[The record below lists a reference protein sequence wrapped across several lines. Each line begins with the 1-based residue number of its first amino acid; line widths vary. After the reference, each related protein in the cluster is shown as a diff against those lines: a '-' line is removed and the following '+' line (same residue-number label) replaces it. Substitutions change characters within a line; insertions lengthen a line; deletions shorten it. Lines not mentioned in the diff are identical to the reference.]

1 VNRTS
6 WEKLAILIPTRNRPE
21 ILATTLAELRKIGM
35 GETALWVYDD
45 ASDDEEAIRE
55 TVARN
60 WPNGSIIR
68 GEKRVG
74 QAEGR
79 NALMQACR
87 KEYGLF
93 LDDDSFPASSDG
105 LARHLNPD
113 TRPVHRAVTTF
124 QYKSMADGRLSTN
137 PAVQS
142 GTCVSFLGGGSIFH
156 IPSVLAVGGFRKF
169 FVYGYEEPELAMR
182 LWLKGYEI
190 WYDPDVVISHNHF
203 ETPNECRDHREY
215 DYLYARNGILMSSLN
230 LPLWFGLPHGL
241 ARSFRRSLHRR
252 RNFGAK
258 AGGTLAGL
266 WLSLTL
272 WRERTPCQFKKA
284 LAWCRHIKGT
294 RT

>member
-1 VNRTS
+1 MP
-6 WEKLAILIPTRNRPE
+6 WEQLAILIPTRNRPG

-35 GETALWVYDD
+35 GEAVLWVYDD
-45 ASDDEEAIRE
+45 ASDIGETIRE
-55 TVARN
+55 VVKKI
-60 WPNGSIIR
+60 WPNGSVIR
-68 GEKRVG
+68 GESRVG

-79 NALMQACR
+79 NILMRTCGKA
-87 KEYGLF
+87 YGLL

-105 LARHLNPD
+105 LATHLSLD
-113 TRPVHRAVTTF
+113 TKPVHRAVTTF
-124 QYKSMADGRLSTN
+124 QYKSMADGKLSTN
-137 PAVQS
+137 PAVRS

-156 IPSVLAVGGFRKF
+156 IPSVLAVGGFRKL

-182 LWLKGYEI
+182 LWLNGYEI
-190 WYDPDVVISHNHF
+190 WYDPEVVINHNHF
-203 ETPNECRDHREY
+203 ESPGENRNNKEY

-241 ARSFRRSLHRR
+241 ARSVRRSFYRR

-258 AGGTLAGL
+258 ARGTLAGL

-272 WRERTPCQFKKA
+272 WKERTPCRFKQA
-284 LAWCRHIKGT
+284 LARCRHVKAT

>member
-1 VNRTS
+1 MS
-6 WEKLAILIPTRNRPE
+6 WGQLAILIPTRNRPI

-35 GETALWVYDD
+35 GKAALWVYDD
-45 ASDDEEAIRE
+45 ASNDREAIRE
-55 TVARN
+55 VVGRT

-79 NALMQACR
+79 NILMRTCG
-87 KEYGLF
+87 KEYGLL

-105 LARHLNPD
+105 LAKHLNQNTKSAP
-113 TRPVHRAVTTF
+113 RAVTTF
-124 QYKSMADGRLSTN
+124 QYKSMADGKLSTS
-137 PAVQS
+137 PSVPS
-142 GTCVSFLGGGSIFH
+142 GTCTSFLGGGSVFH
-156 IPSVLAVGGFRKF
+156 IPSVLAVGGYRRC

-182 LWLKGYEI
+182 LWLNGYEI
-190 WYDPDVVISHNHF
+190 WYDPAVVINHNHL
-203 ETPNECRDHREY
+203 ETPGEQRNNKEY

-230 LPLWFGLPHGL
+230 MPLWFGLLHGL
-241 ARSFRRSLHRR
+241 TRSIRRSLYRH

-258 AGGTLAGL
+258 AQGTLAGL

-272 WRERTPCQFKKA
+272 WSERKPCRFKQA
-284 LAWCRHIKGT
+284 LAWCRHVKAT